1 MKRTLLLIGG
11 VAVFVIG
18 SKLLIENVLGVDLEP
33 WLQSWLT
40 HAGAGS
46 AAIVIGLLA
55 SDILLPVPSS
65 LVMILSGVAF
75 GVVWGSVVALIGSIG
90 GEWLGF
96 EIVRKYGRRASARI
110 VGDEEIEKLA
120 RVFARHGAVAVVVTR
135 ALPVVMETMSVVAGL
150 SRMPRGTFLAASFI
164 GTLPIVVVY
173 AYAGAVS
180 RQTGSLV
187 PAIVILLAVAG
198 FGWVIYRAR
207 LADVSSPSSSS
218 GPLRGSHRESP
229 PPSADFRS

>member
-1 MKRTLLLIGG
+1 MKRTLILIAA
-11 VAVFVIG
+11 VAAFVIG

-33 WLQSWLT
+33 WLQSWVT

-75 GVVWGSVVALIGSIG
+75 GVWWGSLVALVGSIG

-96 EIVRKYGRRASARI
+96 EIVRRYGRRASARL
-110 VGDEEIEKLA
+110 VGDDEIERLA

-150 SRMPRGTFLAASFI
+150 SRMSRKTFLLASLV
-164 GTLPIVVVY
+164 GTVPIVVVY

-198 FGWVIYRAR
+198 FGWVMYRAR
-207 LADVSSPSSSS
+207 LVDASSPASSSE
-218 GPLRGSHRESP
+218 PLRGSHRGSP